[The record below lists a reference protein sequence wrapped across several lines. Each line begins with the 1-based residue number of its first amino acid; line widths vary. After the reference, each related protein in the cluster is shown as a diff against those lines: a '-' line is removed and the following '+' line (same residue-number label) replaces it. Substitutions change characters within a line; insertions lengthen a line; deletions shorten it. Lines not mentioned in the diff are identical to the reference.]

1 MTSSAPTK
9 SANFQLSAPLG
20 QTEYC
25 NAFYT
30 IIGVHDLTV
39 VFLQTNPLMSPELE
53 KANADGVV
61 HVKPVATVVLARS
74 AAIALANQ
82 ILQQTNANQTAGT

>member
-1 MTSSAPTK
+1 MANSAPTK
-9 SANFQLSAPLG
+9 GANFQLSAPLG
-20 QTEYC
+20 ETGYS

-39 VFLQTNPLMSPELE
+39 VFLQTNALMNSELE

-61 HVKPVATVVLARS
+61 NVKPVATVVLARS

-82 ILQQTNANQTAGT
+82 ILQQTNQVSGA